1 MLTYSATIQGITP
14 LLMNRPSEELIAE
27 TSKERKT
34 GNETPQTKADAKLY
48 SRDGVIY
55 QPATHLQGCLVEA
68 GKNLKVMGKG
78 TARATY
84 SKIAGYAIEVNPFEM
99 EHKKTKWEIFS
110 VLAVNPTTKGRNMLH
125 RPMFREWELD
135 FEVTFDDTEIS
146 QEIVKQLLDIGGRI
160 VGIGDWRPAK
170 KGRFGKFQ
178 VTKWDGK
185 SV

>member
-1 MLTYSATIQGITP
+1 MLTYTATITGISP

-27 TSKERKT
+27 TSKARKT
-34 GNETPQTKADAKLY
+34 GTETPDTKAEAKLY
-48 SRDGVIY
+48 QNNGVLY

-84 SKIAGYAIEVNPFEM
+84 SKIAGYAIEVDPFEIV
-99 EHKKTKWEIFS
+99 HKKTDWEKFS

-125 RPMFREWELD
+125 RPMFRQWELD
-135 FEVTFDDTEIS
+135 FEVTFDETEIS
-146 QEIVKQLLDIGGRI
+146 QEIVKELLDIGGRI

-178 VTKWDGK
+178 VTKWEEK
-185 SV
+185 A